1 MLHYIEA
8 GVLALRAFATL
19 LGGIFVRSRKLLVA
33 TGVAVFLGMA
43 IAAEDAP
50 PEHQKWMKDLGNQMG
65 ALRKGVEVEK
75 NAQDMQAV
83 MREVTAWWQKRTS
96 DVAGKSCKETIDGA
110 AEVVKAAQAGDK
122 PGISAG
128 MKLIGAGCKG
138 CHDVHREKVSETVY
152 RIK

>member
-1 MLHYIEA
+1 MIAIAAMAA
-8 GVLALRAFATL
+8 G
-19 LGGIFVRSRKLLVA
+19 IA
-33 TGVAVFLGMA
+33 TG
-43 IAAEDAP
+43 AEDAP

-75 NAQDMQAV
+75 NAADMQTIMKDVTEFWSKRAS
-83 MREVTAWWQKRTS
+83 EVGVKSSNDT
-96 DVAGKSCKETIDGA
+96 VAGA

-122 PGISAG
+122 TALSAG
-128 MKLIGAGCKG
+128 MKMIGAGCKA